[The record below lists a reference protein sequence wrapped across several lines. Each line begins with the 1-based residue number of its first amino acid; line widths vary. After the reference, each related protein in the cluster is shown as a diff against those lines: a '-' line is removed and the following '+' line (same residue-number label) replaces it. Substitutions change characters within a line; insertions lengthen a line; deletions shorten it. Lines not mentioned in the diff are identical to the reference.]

1 MDAAGPDANRSPNAD
16 SDRQKR
22 SKRRSL
28 ADPIIERDLEV
39 VCRASGLELRRL
51 AGKSLLITGAT
62 GFVGRYLVESV
73 LRFNRSASGRKCVL
87 TLPTRHPEVLNA
99 RYAACIA
106 TGEIQV
112 RKWGDGFAVALDWG
126 GWDFIIHAASPADPR
141 SIRMDPDASLRDL
154 LSLSASV
161 AAAAKA
167 SGSQR
172 VVFVSSGAVYGD
184 QPSRVA
190 EIPET
195 YRGGPDL
202 ATTASAYGEGKR
214 ASEMLFGVSGVDL
227 RIARLFS
234 LTGPYQDLASSFAV
248 PDLLRQADRDG
259 VVLLAG
265 DGSAERSYCYATD
278 LSIFLFKLL
287 LGDPEYDAYNVG
299 NRDATATTGEVAEL
313 ISAIFGGLEVRRTMD
328 APAPL
333 ARRYVPQLDRMDEIW
348 APRVGLR
355 EGLLRVCHSLYNR
368 GVITRKPVIPMEA
381 VATP

>member
-1 MDAAGPDANRSPNAD
+1 MRLAGTRTGQRMQIMTDNSG
-16 SDRQKR
+16 
-22 SKRRSL
+22 SKRRGL
-28 ADPIIERDLEV
+28 ADPIIDRDLEV

-51 AGKSLLITGAT
+51 AGTSLLITGAT
-62 GFVGRYLVESV
+62 GFVGRYMVESV
-73 LRFNRSASGRKCVL
+73 LRFNQSASSRTCVL

-99 RYAACIA
+99 RYAARIA
-106 TGEIQV
+106 SGEIQI
-112 RKWGDGFAVALDWG
+112 RTWGDRFAVAPDWG
-126 GWDFIIHAASPADPR
+126 RWDFIIHAASPADPR
-141 SIRMDPDASLRDL
+141 PIRMDPDASLRDM
-154 LSLSASV
+154 LSLSESV

-172 VVFVSSGAVYGD
+172 LLFVSSGATYGD
-184 QPSRVA
+184 QPTHMA

-202 ATTASAYGEGKR
+202 LTSASAYGEGKR
-214 ASEMLFGVSGVDL
+214 ASEMLLRVSGVDL

-234 LTGPYQDLASSFAV
+234 LAGPYQDVASSFAV
-248 PDLLRQADRDG
+248 PDLIRQADRDG
-259 VVLLAG
+259 VLLLSG

-278 LSIFLFKLL
+278 LSVFMFKLL
-287 LGDPEYDAYNVG
+287 LGDPEYDVYNVG
-299 NRDATATTGEVAEL
+299 NRNATATTGEVAEL

-333 ARRYVPQLDRMDEIW
+333 ARRYVPQLDRMHEIW

-368 GVITRKPVIPMEA
+368 GVITRRPVIPMEA

>member
-1 MDAAGPDANRSPNAD
+1 MATNRAVWLRSP
-16 SDRQKR
+16 RHIVVV
-22 SKRRSL
+22 
-28 ADPIIERDLEV
+28 PI
-39 VCRASGLELRRL
+39 LRRL
-51 AGKSLLITGAT
+51 RLLTGKGSE
-62 GFVGRYLVESV
+62 RQ
-73 LRFNRSASGRKCVL
+73 KC
-87 TLPTRHPEVLNA
+87 
-99 RYAACIA
+99 
-106 TGEIQV
+106 
-112 RKWGDGFAVALDWG
+112 
-126 GWDFIIHAASPADPR
+126 
-141 SIRMDPDASLRDL
+141 
-154 LSLSASV
+154 
-161 AAAAKA
+161 
-167 SGSQR
+167 
-172 VVFVSSGAVYGD
+172 SSGF
-184 QPSRVA
+184 R
-190 EIPET
+190 
-195 YRGGPDL
+195 
-202 ATTASAYGEGKR
+202 AY
-214 ASEMLFGVSGVDL
+214 L